1 MNTET
6 LAYLAGA
13 MDADGFFSIRHHTI
27 RGSTTYSESIGL
39 GQVSDIV
46 PNMLCNAFGG
56 TVRQRQRDPKW
67 KPFFYWVASNK
78 NAAAATKILLPHLR
92 LKRRQAELI
101 CELRVSKEL
110 PSTERRAVRVG
121 VRGTKTNP
129 AVVAKREAIYA
140 EIKALNRAGL
150 A

>member
-1 MNTET
+1 MNKET

-13 MDADGFFSIRHHTI
+13 MDADGFFSIRSHTI
-27 RGSTTYSESIGL
+27 RGSTTYSEFIGL
-39 GQVSDIV
+39 GQVSDVV
-46 PNMLCNAFGG
+46 PNMLRDTFGG

-67 KPFFYWVASNK
+67 KPFFYWVASNR
-78 NAAAATKILLPHLR
+78 NAASASKTLLPHLR

-101 CELRVSKEL
+101 CELRESKEL
-110 PSTERRAVRVG
+110 PTAQRRAVRVG

-129 AVVAKREAIYA
+129 AVVAQRESIYA
-140 EIKALNRAGL
+140 EVKALNRSGL